1 MGFCNPAQFSNFFL
15 YPVSFFQFFKKCF
28 DLPAN
33 CLSLMKIT
41 PLLQNV
47 CSLVGSILEACWRKV
62 PFSEN
67 FLPKGPSLGKLLFGA
82 TLLSGPGLLEK
93 LILRPPLLLFC
104 GGGPWR
110 KGLDSPLPID
120 LNNSCDF

>member
-1 MGFCNPAQFSNFFL
+1 MA
-15 YPVSFFQFFKKCF
+15 VSM
-28 DLPAN
+28 
-33 CLSLMKIT
+33 MKIT
-41 PLLQNV
+41 LLLQNM
-47 CSLVGSILEACWRKV
+47 SSPVGSILEACWRKV

-110 KGLDSPLPID
+110 KGLDSPLLID
-120 LNNSCDF
+120 LNNSCDFWRVLTVSVM